1 MFSRFPKRIHGTK
14 KIKNSCS
21 ESQIVVCPV
30 LFFGEMMEG
39 LVKPRTYLGQGYH
52 YGHVTSA
59 VTQEH
64 GLMLCNH
71 HLEIANFGFANEVHS
86 EDEACTKDLESWL
99 MLSPFY
105 TLSLPS

>member
-1 MFSRFPKRIHGTK
+1 MFSRLPQRIHGTK
-14 KIKNSCS
+14 EIKNSCS
-21 ESQIVVCPV
+21 ESHIVVCPV

-39 LVKPRTYLGQGYH
+39 LVKPYLEQGYH

-71 HLEIANFGFANEVHS
+71 HLEIGNFAFANEVHS
-86 EDEACTKDLESWL
+86 EDEA
-99 MLSPFY
+99 
-105 TLSLPS
+105 